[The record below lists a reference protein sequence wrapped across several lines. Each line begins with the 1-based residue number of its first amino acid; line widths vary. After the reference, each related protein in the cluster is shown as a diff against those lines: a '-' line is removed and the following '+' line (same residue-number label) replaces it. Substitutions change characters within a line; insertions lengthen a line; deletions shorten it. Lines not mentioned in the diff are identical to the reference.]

1 MDLDAEAEVT
11 KFDAAQNAAVA
22 RMPREVPA
30 SKAVRSEASRTP
42 KRPMPERR
50 LNCKHHLN
58 FPRI

>member
-22 RMPREVPA
+22 RMPKEVPA

-50 LNCKHHLN
+50 LNFK
-58 FPRI
+58 